1 MVTAVSTT
9 KTPNPKVNYQSPKR
23 QPLSPS
29 EAANGPT
36 RRPKSREVTSR
47 YLSSSSSTISTSTT
61 SSSNSS
67 GSYSSPA
74 YSISARRSQSP
85 AVTRT
90 ARPAVTPIQNSASAK
105 RSQSA
110 ERRRPATPV
119 RAEMS
124 AATKLLLTT
133 STKSLSVSFQ
143 RESFSLPVSKAKPVN
158 NLSSVRRGTPE
169 RRLTVQSS
177 PAKDRIGN
185 AKPSDQQRWPG
196 RLKPGSTFLTRSLD
210 CGNDRAEFGSRGGV
224 PLFHESNQVKIQ
236 AKSKDDVKPQR
247 KVNSSLICG
256 TPMCVDIEASDS
268 ESISSGSASSGQE
281 GGSIS
286 HLIGG
291 LRGKV
296 VPARFWQ
303 EANNR
308 ILLVPEQSSPVS
320 KNDGYK
326 IMSPSK
332 QIGNK
337 KILNDRPISS
347 PTSRGFS
354 SPLRGGLRSP
364 SPSKALTV
372 STNSPLRGM
381 PSPTRTRNGSVTTMT
396 NNLSSPPS
404 ILSFAAEVRKGK
416 VGENRVAD
424 AHELRLLYNRHLQWC
439 FVNARAEVAC
449 FVRTETAERNLYNAL
464 LATSKLRHSVKSK
477 RTELLLLKQNLKLY
491 SIFKQQVPCLESWD
505 LIDGEHCSSL
515 SAAICALEASTIRLP
530 VVSGARADIQ
540 KIKDAICSTVDV
552 MQAMASSICSLLPKV
567 EQANSLVYELSN
579 TAAQE
584 HASLDQCKDLLS
596 KVAAIQVQACG
607 LFLIPVTNAK
617 SNTREVCVFEC

>member
-23 QPLSPS
+23 RQPLSPS

-36 RRPKSREVTSR
+36 RRPKPREVTSR

-67 GSYSSPA
+67 SSYSSPS
-74 YSISARRSQSP
+74 YSISSRQSQSP
-85 AVTRT
+85 VVTRT
-90 ARPAVTPIQNSASAK
+90 VRPAATPIQNSASAK

-143 RESFSLPVSKAKPVN
+143 RESFSLPVSKAKSVN
-158 NLSSVRRGTPE
+158 NPSSVRRGTPE

-185 AKPSDQQRWPG
+185 AKPNDQQRWPG
-196 RLKPGSTFLTRSLD
+196 RLKPSSTFLTRSLD
-210 CGNDRAEFGSRGGV
+210 CGNDRADFGSRGAV
-224 PLFHESNQVKIQ
+224 PLFHENNRGRIQ
-236 AKSKDDVKPQR
+236 AKSKDEILNVKPQK
-247 KVNSSLICG
+247 KVTSSLVCG
-256 TPMCVDIEASDS
+256 TPMCADAEASDC

-281 GGSIS
+281 GGSVA

-308 ILLVPEQSSPVS
+308 ILQVPEQSLPVS
-320 KNDGYK
+320 KNEGYK

-332 QIGNK
+332 QIGVK

-347 PTSRGFS
+347 PTSRGIS
-354 SPLRGGLRSP
+354 SPLRGGLRSA
-364 SPSKALTV
+364 SPSKALSV
-372 STNSPLRGM
+372 STNSPLRGVS
-381 PSPTRTRNGSVTTMT
+381 SPARTRNGSVTTMT
-396 NNLSSPPS
+396 NNLSPPS
-404 ILSFAAEVRKGK
+404 ILSFAADVRKGK

-449 FVRTETAERNLYNAL
+449 FVQTETAEVSSKTCHNLYRL
-464 LATSKLRHSVKSK
+464 QFIKGSK
-477 RTELLLLKQNLKLY
+477 KL
-491 SIFKQQVPCLESWD
+491 
-505 LIDGEHCSSL
+505 CS
-515 SAAICALEASTIRLP
+515 A
-530 VVSGARADIQ
+530 
-540 KIKDAICSTVDV
+540 
-552 MQAMASSICSLLPKV
+552 
-567 EQANSLVYELSN
+567 
-579 TAAQE
+579 
-584 HASLDQCKDLLS
+584 
-596 KVAAIQVQACG
+596 
-607 LFLIPVTNAK
+607 
-617 SNTREVCVFEC
+617 

>member
-29 EAANGPT
+29 ETANGPT
-36 RRPKSREVTSR
+36 RKPKSREVTSR

-67 GSYSSPA
+67 SSYSSPS
-74 YSISARRSQSP
+74 YSISSRQIQSP
-85 AVTRT
+85 VVTRT
-90 ARPAVTPIQNSASAK
+90 ARTASTPIQNSASAK

-110 ERRRPATPV
+110 VRRRPATPA

-158 NLSSVRRGTPE
+158 NLSTVRRGTPE
-169 RRLTVQSS
+169 RRQAVPSS

-196 RLKPGSTFLTRSLD
+196 RLKPSSNFLTRSLD
-210 CGNDRAEFGSRGGV
+210 CGNDRADFGSRGVG
-224 PLFHESNQVKIQ
+224 PLFHENNQVRIQ
-236 AKSKDDVKPQR
+236 AKSKDEILNVKPQR
-247 KVNSSLICG
+247 KVTSSLVCG
-256 TPMCVDIEASDS
+256 ALMCADAETSDS

-281 GGSIS
+281 GGSLAHI
-286 HLIGG
+286 IGG

-296 VPARFWQ
+296 VPARVWQ

-308 ILLVPEQSSPVS
+308 VLQVPEQSSPVS
-320 KNDGYK
+320 KSDGYK
-326 IMSPSK
+326 TMSPSK
-332 QIGNK
+332 QIGTK
-337 KILNDRPISS
+337 KFLNDRPISS

-354 SPLRGGLRSP
+354 SPLRGGLRSA

-381 PSPTRTRNGSVTTMT
+381 PSPTRTINGYVTTMT
-396 NNLSSPPS
+396 NNLSGTPS
-404 ILSFAAEVRKGK
+404 ILSFAADVRKGK

-439 FVNARAEVAC
+439 FVNARAEIAC
-449 FVRTETAERNLYNAL
+449 FVQTETAERNLYNAV

-477 RTELLLLKQNLKLY
+477 RTELFLLKQNLKLY
-491 SIFKQQVPCLESWD
+491 SIFKQQVPYLESWD

-567 EQANSLVYELSN
+567 EDANSLVYELSS

-584 HASLDQCKDLLS
+584 HASLDQCKELLS
-596 KVAAIQVQACG
+596 TVAAIQVKHCSLSTHLLQ
-607 LFLIPVTNAK
+607 LK
-617 SNTREVCVFEC
+617 R